1 MNNFP
6 LITTLKE
13 IRTQDVS
20 KINWLET
27 LAFLKESKRLKEVSK
42 FRGVKLGA
50 IEQYLPDLLFN
61 VENEKYFL
69 KIIQLG
75 DGSVPLNLQF
85 NQFYHYSNSVLF
97 ALNRERTT
105 LQFLVF
111 SRNKEEIEQLK
122 FEKEFLDMVWYN
134 QFDLGF
140 PLEKNLHFQYNPL
153 WGEITDNNHESL
165 YWRIIQ
171 FNPKGSRNFPLS
183 LRINDSPENRAPDV
197 RSEAYEKYW
206 SLRIPNRKHL
216 FEIFKNDAFWEKKGG
231 VTVLDLVKEFY
242 EQKKEEVKRIL
253 PENDQMVT
261 EERLNILRRFR
272 GVMRDQDEENPDFNI
287 LGPGANLA
295 QIILLTVN
303 HPSRTHFGAIP
314 KMTMEGLRQEER
326 NCHYFVLTN
335 NFDGDPVK
343 TLKNAPIERLFN
355 PNQLDKLEFDLKAFS
370 KYYYYFGKGREDQ
383 RMKELIVDVISAK

>member
-13 IRTQDVS
+13 IRTEDVS
-20 KINWLET
+20 KINWLEK
-27 LAFLKESKRLKEVSK
+27 LAILKESKRLKEVSK
-42 FRGVKLGA
+42 FRSLKLGA
-50 IEQYLPDLLFN
+50 IEQYLPDLLFD
-61 VENEKYFL
+61 VENERYFL

-75 DGSVPLNLQF
+75 DGSAPLNLQP

-97 ALNRERTT
+97 ALNRERTI
-105 LQFLVF
+105 LQFLIF

-122 FEKEFLDMVWYN
+122 FEKEFLDMVWHN

-153 WGEITDNNHESL
+153 WGEIIDHNKESL

-171 FNPKGSRNFPLS
+171 FNPNGSRSNPLS
-183 LRINDSPENRAPDV
+183 MRINDSPENRTPDV

-206 SLRIPNRKHL
+206 RLRIPNRKHL
-216 FEIFKNDAFWEKKGG
+216 FNIFKNDAFWEKKGG
-231 VTVLDLVKEFY
+231 VTVFDLVKEFY
-242 EQKKEEVKRIL
+242 ELKKKEVKEIL
-253 PENDQMVT
+253 PESDPMVV

-303 HPSRTHFGAIP
+303 HPSRTHFGSIP
-314 KMTMEGLRQEER
+314 RMSMEGLRQGER

-335 NFDGDPVK
+335 NYDGDPVK

-355 PNQLDKLEFDLKAFS
+355 PNKMENLESDLSVFS
-370 KYYYYFGKGREDQ
+370 KYFYYFGKGREEL
-383 RMKELIVDVISAK
+383 RMKELIVDVMAAK

>member
-13 IRTQDVS
+13 IRTEDVS
-20 KINWLET
+20 KVNWLET
-27 LAFLKESKRLKEVSK
+27 LDLVKESRRFKSVSK
-42 FRGVKLGA
+42 LKGSKITAVD
-50 IEQYLPDLLFN
+50 QYLPDFLFKD
-61 VENEKYFL
+61 ESEYYFL
-69 KIIQLG
+69 KVIQLG
-75 DGSVPLNLQF
+75 DGSVPLNLTS
-85 NQFYHYSNSVLF
+85 NQFYHYCNAVLF
-97 ALNRERTT
+97 ALNRERTI
-105 LQFLVF
+105 LQFLIF

-122 FEKEFLDMVWYN
+122 FEKEFLDMVWHN

-153 WGEITDNNHESL
+153 WGEIIDNSKESL

-183 LRINDSPENRAPDV
+183 IRINDSSSPKTPDV
-197 RSEAYEKYW
+197 RSESYEKYW
-206 SLRIPNRKHL
+206 RLRIPNREHL
-216 FEIFKNDAFWEKKGG
+216 FNIFKNDAFWDKKGG
-231 VTVLDLVKEFY
+231 VTVFDLVKEFY
-242 EQKKEEVKRIL
+242 EQKKAEVQRIL
-253 PENDQMVT
+253 PESDPMVV

-303 HPSRTHFGAIP
+303 HPSRTHFGSIP
-314 KMTMEGLRQEER
+314 RMTLEGLRQGER
-326 NCHYFVLTN
+326 NCHYFVLSK

-343 TLKNAPIERLFN
+343 TLKNAFIERLFN
-355 PNQLDKLEFDLKAFS
+355 PNKLEHLESDLKAFS

-383 RMKELIVDVISAK
+383 RMKERIIDVVFAP